1 MLVFIRILQTSYLTL
16 SEVRYPQ
23 SREILFDLMAS
34 LFLNDY
40 LSRQKDT
47 WHAGPKRTQELML
60 TNLHET
66 IIELMQQEHAVSKE

>member
-1 MLVFIRILQTSYLTL
+1 
-16 SEVRYPQ
+16 
-23 SREILFDLMAS
+23 MAS